1 MYKKRS
7 TLIRCAQVQQLQL
20 THRARCILMR
30 ATPTRWITKQFN
42 CRLAE
47 QATNDNN
54 YKVINTQI
62 NNSISNMIE
71 TGTAPTH
78 TQTHTQRQ
86 RVRWNLW
93 KVFKVLRVRGNCS
106 TCRRRDVN
114 FHWAQQL
121 QTEWNIELK
130 IGKQQNEQ
138 WLIETT
144 ADCPLS
150 AVRVVRIACVQLEL
164 KKWRG
169 RRH

>member
-1 MYKKRS
+1 
-7 TLIRCAQVQQLQL
+7 
-20 THRARCILMR
+20 
-30 ATPTRWITKQFN
+30 
-42 CRLAE
+42 
-47 QATNDNN
+47 
-54 YKVINTQI
+54 
-62 NNSISNMIE
+62 MIE

-78 TQTHTQRQ
+78 THIYTRKESQVEFMKGLQGP
-86 RVRWNLW
+86 
-93 KVFKVLRVRGNCS
+93 LRVRGNCS

-150 AVRVVRIACVQLEL
+150 ALSALRVSSL
-164 KKWRG
+164 KMEGDIKW
-169 RRH
+169 HT